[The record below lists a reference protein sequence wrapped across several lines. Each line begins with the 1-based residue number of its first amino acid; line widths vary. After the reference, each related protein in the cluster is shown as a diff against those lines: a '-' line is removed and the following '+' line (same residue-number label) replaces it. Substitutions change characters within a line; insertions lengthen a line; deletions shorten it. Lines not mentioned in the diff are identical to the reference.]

1 MNKHR
6 WFYVAGLFLI
16 LLATSVVQPCFSL
29 EPEEIL
35 VVANQRMAGSVDLA
49 HYYMERRSI
58 PRANFLALALT
69 MSETMTREEY
79 DNTLKKKVLES
90 LDNLEAKNR
99 IAAIV
104 LIYGVPLKVAP
115 PTPDWDDVEKIRELQ
130 KSEALDKKQL
140 VDKIDWLRNTNMRAA
155 VDSELALVQAGNYAL
170 DGWIKNPYFLG
181 FQQDDLAL
189 TKDQVLLVCRLD
201 GPDTATVY
209 RIINDSL
216 RAEKNGLQGKAYFD
230 ARWPAAAEKNNLS
243 GYKLYDQSIHN
254 AAAAVQKRMV
264 VVIDA
269 QEELFAEQ
277 SCPEAALYCGWYSLG
292 NYVDSFTWQ
301 QGAIGYH
308 IASAECASLK
318 ESSRPLWCLK
328 MLQKGAAATVG
339 PVYEPYVQGFPLP
352 ELFFSHLAE
361 GYMSLGESYLVSLPY
376 LSWQTILI
384 GDPLYQPFAP
394 QPKPKP

>member
-1 MNKHR
+1 MNKQR
-6 WFYVAGLFLI
+6 WFNIARSFLI
-16 LLATSVVQPCFSL
+16 LFAISSAQPCFSL

-35 VVANQRMAGSVDLA
+35 VVANRRMTGSIDLA

-58 PRANFLALALT
+58 PRANFLSLALT
-69 MSETMTREEY
+69 LSETMTREEY

-90 LDNLEAKNR
+90 LKMLETKNR
-99 IAAIV
+99 IEAIV
-104 LIYGVPLKVAP
+104 LVYGVPLKVAP
-115 PTPDWDDVEKIRELQ
+115 PAPDREDLDKIQELQ
-130 KSEALDKKQL
+130 ESETLDEKQQA
-140 VDKIDWLRNTNMRAA
+140 DKRDSLPNTNMRAA

-170 DGWIKNPYFLG
+170 DGWVKNPYFLG
-181 FQQDDLAL
+181 FQQDDLSL
-189 TKDQVLLVCRLD
+189 TKDQVRLVCRLD

-216 RAEKNGLQGKAYFD
+216 QAEKNGLRGKAYFD

-254 AAAAVQKRMV
+254 AAAAVQKRMP

-269 QEELFAEQ
+269 QEELFAKQ

-292 NYVDSFTWQ
+292 KYIDSFTWQ

-328 MLQKGAAATVG
+328 MLQKGVAATVG

-376 LSWQTILI
+376 LSWQIIMI

-394 QPKPKP
+394 KL